1 MGIGIKKWIYWGD
14 DVRMEEPLIIRRDE
28 YMFESGM
35 KICLVGLIV
44 VVLCSI
50 AALYRHINPLA
61 DEIYSIKSVD
71 DIISCGWLVGLC
83 IVVFVGVPEMVRSY
97 GFRYKLDE
105 NGITEKYNNSA
116 LRTLRTWA
124 ECDSLGV
131 KMVGEYRKGQYRKI
145 VCSRNIGGS
154 VLEICYTPE
163 MWKKIS
169 TYVGRH
175 GVQILEPGINVS
187 RKRKK
192 YRKKDIKAGE
202 RKKCVL
208 RDIEGEFLINDK
220 GSFQRERK
228 NFAKT
233 TGILMGLLVFV
244 WYLILSFIDGS
255 FIKYIWAFPAAAAF
269 NGLVLYNEEA
279 EAGNKWTVSR
289 KGIESTS
296 PFRKKTI
303 FYEWNEI
310 ERTGVYSEGGQLGY
324 YMFFKIYERRKK
336 IKVRFTEKRY
346 EEFLKYVPEGKETDP
361 ITSEFLIRWR
371 SAMRSYG
378 KSRDDFDEW

>member
-1 MGIGIKKWIYWGD
+1 
-14 DVRMEEPLIIRRDE
+14 MEEPLIIRRDE

-202 RKKCVL
+202 RKTCVL
-208 RDIEGEFLINDK
+208 RDIKGEFLINDK

-255 FIKYIWAFPAAAAF
+255 FIKYIWAFPAVAAF

-296 PFRKKTI
+296 PFGKKTI

-324 YMFFKIYERRKK
+324 YIFFKIYERRKK

-361 ITSEFLIRWR
+361 ITGEFLIRWR

>member
-1 MGIGIKKWIYWGD
+1 
-14 DVRMEEPLIIRRDE
+14 MEEPLIIKRDE
-28 YMFESGM
+28 YMFKSGM
-35 KICLVGLIV
+35 KICLVGLII
-44 VVLCSI
+44 VVLCSMG
-50 AALYRHINPLA
+50 ALYRHINPLA
-61 DEIYSIKSVD
+61 EEIYSIKSID
-71 DIISCGWLVGLC
+71 DIISFGWLAGIFI
-83 IVVFVGVPEMVRSY
+83 IVFLGVPEMVRSY

-145 VCSRNIGGS
+145 VCSRNIGGT

-163 MWKKIS
+163 MWEKIS

-175 GVQILEPGINVS
+175 GVQILEPEINFS

-192 YRKKDIKAGE
+192 YRKKDIKSGK

-208 RDIEGEFLINDK
+208 RDVQGELLINDK

-233 TGILMGLLVFV
+233 MGILTGLLVFV

-255 FIKYIWAFPAAAAF
+255 FIKYIWAFPAAAVL
-269 NGLVLYNEEA
+269 NGLVLYN
-279 EAGNKWTVSR
+279 
-289 KGIESTS
+289 
-296 PFRKKTI
+296 
-303 FYEWNEI
+303 
-310 ERTGVYSEGGQLGY
+310 
-324 YMFFKIYERRKK
+324 
-336 IKVRFTEKRY
+336 
-346 EEFLKYVPEGKETDP
+346 
-361 ITSEFLIRWR
+361 
-371 SAMRSYG
+371 
-378 KSRDDFDEW
+378 